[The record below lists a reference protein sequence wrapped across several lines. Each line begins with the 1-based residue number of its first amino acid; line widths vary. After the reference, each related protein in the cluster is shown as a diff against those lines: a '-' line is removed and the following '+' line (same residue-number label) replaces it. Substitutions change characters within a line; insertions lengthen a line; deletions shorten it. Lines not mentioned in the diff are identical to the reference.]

1 MMFVERR
8 MNLENN
14 EVLDYDLQKYL
25 LYSLTFLFVFFFL
38 MKSLSSFQ
46 VSKYNNT
53 HSQKTFY

>member
-46 VSKYNNT
+46 VSNCNNN
-53 HSQKTFY
+53 SQKTFY